1 MKSSELFR
9 ILKREGWKIV
19 SSKGSHLKMAHR
31 EKGGIIIFPYHGS
44 KEMNKG
50 IEKRIKKDAGL
61 T

>member
-9 ILKREGWKIV
+9 MLKREGWYVI
-19 SSKGSHLKMAHR
+19 SSKGSHLRMTHK

-50 IEKRIKKDAGL
+50 IVKRIKKDAGL
-61 T
+61 K